1 MNIQLLLDD
10 KRGNIFD
17 ISELVYEVTWK
28 TTRKGKPS
36 SLDIQLLKDTK
47 LNISNGDVISFK
59 VDNNKVFYGYVFE
72 NSGSKDIDIK
82 LTAYDQMRY
91 LLNNDTYVFKNK
103 KANQVIVQIAK
114 DIGLRIGTIEDTGYV
129 IPQILEDDKKLLDI
143 MYSALDK
150 TLMSTKQTYAL
161 FDDFGYLTLR
171 NINNMKQTAVIS
183 DDSNL
188 GDYSW
193 SNSIDNDTYNRV
205 KIVRDVKVKEEK
217 TNGKNKKDKKDK
229 KNDKNKSSRE
239 VYIAQDS
246 NNIAKWG
253 RLQYFKKV
261 DEKMNKAQIQE
272 LVNSTLQLKNKEKK
286 TLKLKDVVSTD
297 LANDLK
303 LRAGVGV
310 FIDIKEKGIKQYY
323 LIEDATHK
331 FAKGNLVMD
340 FDLKVV

>member
-1 MNIQLLLDD
+1 MQIQLLVDN
-10 KRGNIFD
+10 KKGNVFD
-17 ISELVYEVTWK
+17 ISELVSEVTWK
-28 TTRKGKPS
+28 TKRKGKPS
-36 SLDIQLLKDTK
+36 SLDIKLLKDKT
-47 LNISNGDVISFK
+47 ISINNGDVVSFK
-59 VDNNKVFYGYVFE
+59 VGNNKVFYGYVFD

-82 LTAYDQMRY
+82 LTAYDQIRY

-103 KANQVIVQIAK
+103 KASQIISQIAK
-114 DIGLRIGTIEDTGYV
+114 DVGLRIGTIEDTAYV
-129 IPQILEDDKKLLDI
+129 IPSVLEDDKKLLDI

-150 TLMSTKQTYAL
+150 TLMSTKQTYVL
-161 FDDFGYLTLR
+161 YDDFGYLTLR
-171 NINNMKQTAVIS
+171 NINNMKQPVVIS

-205 KIVRDVKVKEEK
+205 KIVRDVKGKENK
-217 TNGKNKKDKKDK
+217 PNSKNKKDKKD
-229 KNDKNKSSRE
+229 DKNKTGRE

-246 NNIAKWG
+246 NNIARWG

-286 TLKLKDVVSTD
+286 TLKLKDVISTD
-297 LANDLK
+297 ISADLK
-303 LRAGVGV
+303 LRAGSGV
-310 FIDIKEKGIKQYY
+310 YVDIKEKGIKQYY
-323 LIEDATHK
+323 LIEEATHK
-331 FAKGNLVMD
+331 FSKGQLVMD

>member
-1 MNIQLLLDD
+1 MNIQLLVDN
-10 KRGNIFD
+10 KKGNVFD
-17 ISELVYEVTWK
+17 ISELVSEITWK
-28 TTRKGKPS
+28 TKRKGKPS
-36 SLDIQLLKDTK
+36 SLDIKLLKDKT
-47 LNISNGDVISFK
+47 ISINNGDVVSFK
-59 VDNNKVFYGYVFE
+59 VGNNKVFYGYVFD

-82 LTAYDQMRY
+82 LTAYDQIRY

-103 KANQVIVQIAK
+103 KASQIISQIAK
-114 DIGLRIGTIEDTGYV
+114 DVSLRVGTIEDTAYV
-129 IPQILEDDKKLLDI
+129 IPSVLEDDKKLLDI
-143 MYSALDK
+143 MYNALDK
-150 TLMSTKQTYAL
+150 TLMSTKQTYVL
-161 FDDFGYLTLR
+161 YDDFGYLTLR
-171 NINNMKQTAVIS
+171 NINNMKQPVVIS

-205 KIVRDVKVKEEK
+205 KIVRDVKGKEDK
-217 TNGKNKKDKKDK
+217 PNSKNKKDKKD
-229 KNDKNKSSRE
+229 DKNKTGRE

-286 TLKLKDVVSTD
+286 TLKLKDVISAD
-297 LANDLK
+297 ISADLK
-303 LRAGVGV
+303 LRAGSGV
-310 FIDIKEKGIKQYY
+310 YVDIKEKGIKQYY
-323 LIEDATHK
+323 LIEEATHK
-331 FAKGNLVMD
+331 FSKGQLVMD